1 MQEKVNNFSLS
12 EEIWHAITHGLGLLL
27 SIIALVM
34 LVAFASV
41 GGDTL
46 HIISASVYG
55 TSLLLMY
62 GSSTFYHAVTHHKIK
77 TLLQKFDH
85 SAIYFLIAGTYTPI
99 VLLSVGGFE
108 GWAIFSF
115 EWSLAFIGVY
125 LKFRY
130 PNRFELFSLIAYVV
144 MGWII
149 LVSIDTLK
157 ANIDP
162 VGFWLIVAG
171 GLSYSGGVV
180 FYVKDH
186 INYYHA
192 IWHIF
197 VLVGSILQFL
207 AVAFYII

>member
-77 TLLQKFDH
+77 ILLQKFDH

>member
-12 EEIWHAITHGLGLLL
+12 EEIWHAITHGLGLFL

-34 LVAFASV
+34 LVSFASI
-41 GGDTL
+41 GGNTL

-55 TSLLLMY
+55 TALLLMY
-62 GSSTFYHAVTHHKIK
+62 GSSTFYHAISHHKIK
-77 TLLQKFDH
+77 LLLQKFDH

-115 EWSLAFIGVY
+115 EWTLASIGIY

-149 LVSIDTLK
+149 LLSISTLK

-171 GLSYSGGVV
+171 GLSYSGGVI
-180 FYVKDH
+180 FYIKDH

>member
-34 LVAFASV
+34 LVAFASI

-46 HIISASVYG
+46 HIVSASIYG
-55 TSLLLMY
+55 TSLLFMY
-62 GSSTFYHAVTHHKIK
+62 GSSTFYHAVTHHQIK
-77 TLLQKFDH
+77 LLLQKFDH

-99 VLLSVGGFE
+99 ILISVGGFE
-108 GWAIFSF
+108 GWAIFTF
-115 EWSLAFIGVY
+115 EWSLALVGVY

-130 PNRFELFSLIAYVV
+130 PNRFEIFSLVAYVI

-162 VGFWLIVAG
+162 IGFWLIV
-171 GLSYSGGVV
+171 SGGFAYTGGII

-192 IWHIF
+192 IWHLF
-197 VLVGSILQFL
+197 VLLGSTLQFL